1 MKKLLIV
8 ILLTISSTVQAQW
21 TFITDI
27 DDTKFFIDL
36 TSIQQIGQYKRGW
49 LKTEYPSNSEM
60 TLKHKIRSTRALA
73 EFDCREKKYRNLSF
87 QTFKQPNLI
96 DSDLTNNKQD
106 EWKFIAPGT
115 IADSELILICKK

>member
-8 ILLTISSTVQAQW
+8 ILLTISSTVQAPW

>member
-1 MKKLLIV
+1 MKKLLFV
-8 ILLTISSTVQAQW
+8 LLLSISSVVQAQW
-21 TFITDI
+21 TLITDI

-49 LKTEYPSNSEM
+49 LKTEYSSNSEM
-60 TLKHKIRSTRALA
+60 QLKHKIRSSRALA

-115 IADSELILICKK
+115 IADSELIIICKK